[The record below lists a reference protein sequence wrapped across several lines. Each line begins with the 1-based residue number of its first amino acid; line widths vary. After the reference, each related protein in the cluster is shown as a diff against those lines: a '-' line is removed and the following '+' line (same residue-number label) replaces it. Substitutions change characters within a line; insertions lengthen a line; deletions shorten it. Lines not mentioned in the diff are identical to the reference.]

1 MAASSRDGLWL
12 VEQGSGEG
20 KEGNLLGIV
29 GVAPELK

>member
-1 MAASSRDGLWL
+1 MDCVWL
-12 VEQGSGEG
+12 VVKGSGKG